1 MFVKSIK
8 SLMLAA
14 SVIGVPAVGFAQSIP
29 TVVEAMLGGGV
40 VPAEHIPASGNI
52 EFNFMLTMLQNASQ
66 IAPGEIQ
73 LTLELPP
80 QIVLLNTMQVI
91 GIDANNNE
99 VSSTAW
105 DIVLDPFMNGNALIT
120 LTEPITAG
128 YPDGVFAFVIP
139 YNCIGPITTPTG
151 DNTNWQLSATFIGNT
166 GNILTTTSSV
176 VLKKG
181 KVGATVASLP
191 IVFND
196 FSVSSSNCNATL
208 TWDVAKEE
216 GNESY
221 VIERSTNGLRFNGI
235 GTVSYNNEGSGS
247 YSFVDESPIDG
258 ANFYRIRA
266 VGPDG
271 KSLVTDIKRTTVD
284 CNKVNINVY
293 PNPTTGS
300 VTVDGLMPGQIVRI
314 YDLTGRMM
322 SNVATKRNELG
333 VDLSSYP
340 AAVYKLVVTAA
351 DGTVLYTTKVSKK

>member
-1 MFVKSIK
+1 
-8 SLMLAA
+8 MLAA

-52 EFNFMLTMLQNASQ
+52 EFNFMLTMLQNAPN
-66 IAPGEIQ
+66 IGAGEIQ

-99 VSSTAW
+99 FTSTAW
-105 DIVLDPFMNGNALIT
+105 DIQLDPYMSSNALIT
-120 LTEPITAG
+120 LTQPITAG

-139 YNCIGPITTPTG
+139 YNCVGPIATPTG
-151 DNTNWQLSATFIGNT
+151 DNTNWQLSATFVGNT

-176 VLKKG
+176 VSKKG
-181 KVGATVASLP
+181 KVGATIASLP
-191 IVFND
+191 IIFNN
-196 FSVSSSNCNATL
+196 FSVSAANCNATL
-208 TWDVAKEE
+208 NWNVAKEE

-221 VIERSTNGLRFNGI
+221 VVERSSNGLKFNSI
-235 GTVSYNNEGSGS
+235 GTVNFNSEASGE
-247 YSFVDESPIDG
+247 YSFVDEAPIDG
-258 ANFYRIRA
+258 ANFYRVRA
-266 VGPDG
+266 VAPDG

-284 CNKVNINVY
+284 CNKLNINVY
-293 PNPTTGS
+293 PNPTNGT

-322 SNVATKRNELG
+322 SNVASKRNELG
-333 VDLSSYP
+333 IDLSSYP